1 MNKSMSRIIVILSVF
16 VLLYISTVL
25 VGNIVQIADAADRIH
40 LGAGQPIFWG
50 LITVFLFTAATP
62 FYLYLKLPQAL
73 IPPDENS
80 GPKFE
85 EYLIK
90 LRKRLSANSYLNGIP
105 LESKE
110 DIQSAIEIL
119 SKNTDKVIRETATAI
134 FVSTS
139 IMQNGRLDGLITL
152 FTQARM
158 VWRVACVYQQRP
170 SPRQMLYLYSNVGAN
185 VLLAESIEEIDLSEI
200 VAPLFASGLTS
211 SIPGMSLIVNSV
223 ANGTAN
229 AFLTLRVGS
238 ITKQYCEA
246 LSSPSRSLVRRNAT
260 LSAMAIIGDIVK
272 ENGSRIVSG
281 SWGMFKGAVD
291 STVQGAKNVV
301 GKVGD
306 TSLNSAKA
314 VGNTIS
320 STINGV
326 KNMAGRITPK

>member
-1 MNKSMSRIIVILSVF
+1 
-16 VLLYISTVL
+16 
-25 VGNIVQIADAADRIH
+25 
-40 LGAGQPIFWG
+40 
-50 LITVFLFTAATP
+50 
-62 FYLYLKLPQAL
+62 
-73 IPPDENS
+73 
-80 GPKFE
+80 
-85 EYLIK
+85 
-90 LRKRLSANSYLNGIP
+90 
-105 LESKE
+105 
-110 DIQSAIEIL
+110 
-119 SKNTDKVIRETATAI
+119 
-134 FVSTS
+134 
-139 IMQNGRLDGLITL
+139 
-152 FTQARM
+152 
-158 VWRVACVYQQRP
+158 
-170 SPRQMLYLYSNVGAN
+170 
-185 VLLAESIEEIDLSEI
+185 
-200 VAPLFASGLTS
+200 
-211 SIPGMSLIVNSV
+211 MSLIVNSV

-320 STINGV
+320 STINGL